1 MNFTQEMPSDITVLA
16 GGASFSLHKFPLVSR
31 CGYIRNLISESSD
44 PSLSKIELLDI
55 PGGKQAFELATKFCY
70 GINFEITSENIAMLR
85 CVSEYLQMT
94 EEFAVKNLVGR
105 CEAYLNEVALKN
117 PKASISVLFSSQKF
131 LQIAEEVKLVSRCI
145 DAIAYLVC
153 NDRKTDGGDS
163 SSDVFMGKASVD
175 WWAEDLTAL
184 RIDLFQRVLIALLAR
199 GFKHNELGPVLILYA
214 EKSLQGMDKFVMGR
228 KKMEPREEQEKRVI
242 AETIA
247 SLLPKEKDAL
257 PVSFISFLLKS
268 AIHLDTTI
276 SCRLDLEKRMAFQLG
291 EAVLDDI
298 LIPSFSITGE
308 TLFDVETI
316 KRVLMNFLENET
328 VGKSLGT
335 LIEECTGS
343 TPLSEMGKVGKL
355 MESYLAEIAA
365 DRNLSVSRFVGFAE
379 IIPEQSRATEDGMY
393 RAIDIYLK
401 AHPAVNEGEKKKI
414 CRIMNCQKLSPEACA
429 HAAQN
434 ERLSVQSV
442 LQVLYCEQQ
451 RLRESINTGLTE
463 APSAPDHPP
472 RPDTI
477 VLTMNEFTKLKKE
490 NESLKIELVKMKMK
504 MKMKKLAKDKSDL
517 ESNSDSSM
525 SNSSVDIKKGLSR
538 RKSFINVV
546 TKKLGRL
553 YPFPRAEE
561 IEIIVSGNKKR
572 RESVSEKP
580 RRSRRNTV
588 S

>member
-504 MKMKKLAKDKSDL
+504 MKKLAKDKSDL

>member
-463 APSAPDHPP
+463 APSAPAHPP

-490 NESLKIELVKMKMK
+490 NESLKIELVKMK

>member
-328 VGKSLGT
+328 EGKSLGT
-335 LIEECTGS
+335 LIEESTGS

-463 APSAPDHPP
+463 APSAPAHPP

-490 NESLKIELVKMKMK
+490 NESLKIELVKMK